1 MLQVRPGGLLLLHDA
16 VLLDDGVTD
25 HEVRA
30 AAKAFAAEAGVTFYD
45 IEHTWGMVAFPKP
58 SQL

>member
-1 MLQVRPGGLLLLHDA
+1 MLLLHDA

-30 AAKAFAAEAGVTFYD
+30 AAKAFAAETGAPFYD
-45 IEHTWGMVAFPKP
+45 IEHTWGMVAIPKP
-58 SQL
+58 EMPTAA